1 MKRKLS
7 AVLPPDAFKDKVVV
21 PFSKAHFD
29 AETVLRPAAMLA
41 DRRSV
46 VWVTLDPVGVVMR
59 ERDDSRTQ
67 GVDNAR
73 YDDGGPPL
81 HLALPCRKSRRRNY
95 ADGTPA
101 ACSTVHDQSS
111 SRATCP
117 PESKSDSLARFGRS
131 GVTPTY
137 QLRAKSIP
145 RAEKRP

>member
-29 AETVLRPAAMLA
+29 AETVLRPAAILA

-131 GVTPTY
+131 GVTPN
-137 QLRAKSIP
+137 LP
-145 RAEKRP
+145 AEG